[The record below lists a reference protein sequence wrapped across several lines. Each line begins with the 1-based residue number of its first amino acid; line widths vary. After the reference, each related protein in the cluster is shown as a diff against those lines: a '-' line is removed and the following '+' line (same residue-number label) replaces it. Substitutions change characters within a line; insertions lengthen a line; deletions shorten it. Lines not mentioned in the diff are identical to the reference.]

1 MFARFVY
8 HIIKEHFVVVVVI
21 VYEEERKK
29 SDQSSLYIEQTIREF
44 STRKTKLTMLKKSWK
59 TKSAGDSFISVVT
72 VGTVNMQWSYRA
84 AQLAPPLQ
92 QRLISPSLGK
102 FLRSHRSI

>member
-29 SDQSSLYIEQTIREF
+29 KRSV
-44 STRKTKLTMLKKSWK
+44 
-59 TKSAGDSFISVVT
+59 ISV
-72 VGTVNMQWSYRA
+72 
-84 AQLAPPLQ
+84 
-92 QRLISPSLGK
+92 
-102 FLRSHRSI
+102 HRTNYSRIFNKKNKINDAEKVLEN